1 MQVKLSDYLEMG
13 KDKTGKAMNEG
24 IDSMVR
30 GFKKHGSRI
39 LRSEEVQRAQKAS
52 GSLVDKIGDA
62 ATALG
67 QFATGAF
74 ADKIRDAAAAVGD
87 FAED

>member
-1 MQVKLSDYLEMG
+1 M
-13 KDKTGKAMNEG
+13 
-24 IDSMVR
+24 
-30 GFKKHGSRI
+30 
-39 LRSEEVQRAQKAS
+39 
-52 GSLVDKIGDA
+52 DKIGDA